1 MFSKLNCLINL
12 NNYFCYQFNGI
23 GPQRIIDMYSVWY
36 TAARLAQLVEHETL
50 NLRVVGSSPTLGNYI
65 LYICSLLHF
74 LLQVS
79 RQFSMDFNL
88 FRSFRSQKSHSSSEA
103 KSSKLPGIKELDQ
116 PTTSASESTTTTETE
131 DIPTVAMENAGT
143 QTGSTESSHK
153 SDPDLV
159 LVDNTPPADGD
170 DCKCVCVFVCVCV
183 CVCICKPTPR
193 TSCDPALF
201 HIQLKRGCH

>member
-1 MFSKLNCLINL
+1 
-12 NNYFCYQFNGI
+12 
-23 GPQRIIDMYSVWY
+23 
-36 TAARLAQLVEHETL
+36 
-50 NLRVVGSSPTLGNYI
+50 
-65 LYICSLLHF
+65 
-74 LLQVS
+74 
-79 RQFSMDFNL
+79 MDFNL
-88 FRSFRSQKSHSSSEA
+88 FRSFRSQKSHSSSEG

-170 DCKCVCVFVCVCV
+170 DCKCVCMCVCVFVCACV
-183 CVCICKPTPR
+183 CV
-193 TSCDPALF
+193 
-201 HIQLKRGCH
+201 HM